1 MKYTTIKYMR
11 IQNLESDLMT
21 YIVKAPAKIN
31 FALDVLSKRPD
42 GYHDVA
48 MIMQTVALYD
58 TITVKS
64 GFDGIRLT
72 TDSSSIPTDESN
84 IAYKAAH
91 YLSTKYNV
99 KRGAHIHIEKRIPVA
114 AGLAGGSTD
123 AAAVLKLL
131 NRAWDLRLSKSEL
144 MDAGKKL
151 GADVP
156 FCIQGGTCLAEGLGE
171 KLTVIKSI
179 PDCHIL
185 LAKPNVGVSTKEVYQ
200 GLKLSEISERPDMK
214 AMLKAIDKQD
224 LREICA
230 NLSNVLE
237 TVTTKMHPII
247 IELKQKL
254 MEYGAIGSLMSGSG
268 PTVFGI
274 FEDMASAYGAY
285 DNIKTLVNEIFVV
298 KTFDGRDG

>member
-1 MKYTTIKYMR
+1 
-11 IQNLESDLMT
+11 MT
-21 YIVKAPAKIN
+21 CTVKAPAKIN
-31 FALDVLSKRPD
+31 LALDVLSKRPD

-58 TITVKS
+58 TISVRS
-64 GFDGIRLT
+64 GFEGIKLT
-72 TDSSSIPTDESN
+72 SDSSKIPVDDTN

-131 NRAWDLRLSKSEL
+131 NKVWDLKLSKAEL

-156 FCIQGGTCLAEGLGE
+156 FCIQGGTCLAEGLGD
-171 KLTVIKSI
+171 KLTVIKSM
-179 PDCHIL
+179 PDCFIL
-185 LAKPNVGVSTKEVYQ
+185 LAKPNVGVSTKDVYE
-200 GLKLSEISERPDMK
+200 GLKLDEIEERPNIP
-214 AMLKAIDKQD
+214 AILQGIQNQD
-224 LREICA
+224 LLKIS
-230 NLSNVLE
+230 NNMGNVLE
-237 TVTTKMHPII
+237 SVTTKMYPII
-247 IELKQKL
+247 LELKRKL
-254 MEYGAIGSLMSGSG
+254 LENGAIGSLMSGSG
-268 PTVFGI
+268 PTVFGV
-274 FEDMASAYGAY
+274 FEDMATAYGAY

-298 KTFDGRDG
+298 KTFDGRDL

>member
-1 MKYTTIKYMR
+1 
-11 IQNLESDLMT
+11 MT
-21 YIVKAPAKIN
+21 YTVKAPAKIN
-31 FALDVLSKRPD
+31 LALDVLSKRPD

-58 TITVKS
+58 TISVRS
-64 GFDGIRLT
+64 GFEGIKLT
-72 TDSSSIPTDESN
+72 SDSSKIPIDETN

-131 NRAWDLRLSKSEL
+131 NKAWDLKLSKVEL

-151 GADVP
+151 GSDVP

-171 KLTVIKSI
+171 KLTVIKSMS
-179 PDCHIL
+179 DCYIL
-185 LAKPNVGVSTKEVYQ
+185 LAKPNISVSTQEVYQ
-200 GLKLSEISERPDMK
+200 SLNLNEIEERPNIP
-214 AMLKAIDKQD
+214 AILQAIENQD
-224 LREICA
+224 IMGIS
-230 NLSNVLE
+230 NSMVNVLE

-247 IELKQKL
+247 VELKQKL
-254 MEYGAIGSLMSGSG
+254 MENGAIGSIMSGSG
-268 PTVFGI
+268 PTVFGV
-274 FEDMASAYGAY
+274 FEDMATAYGAY

-298 KTFDGRDG
+298 KTFDGREL

>member
-1 MKYTTIKYMR
+1 
-11 IQNLESDLMT
+11 MT
-21 YIVKAPAKIN
+21 YTVKAPAKIN
-31 FALDVLSKRPD
+31 LALDVLRKRPD

-64 GFDGIRLT
+64 GFDGIKLT
-72 TDSSSIPTDESN
+72 TDSAKIPTDETN

-131 NRAWDLRLSKSEL
+131 NKAWDLRLSKAEL

-171 KLTVIKSI
+171 KLTAIKSM

-200 GLKLSEISERPDMK
+200 SLRLEEVKERPNMP
-214 AMLKAIDKQD
+214 AMLKAIERQD
-224 LREICA
+224 IKEICG
-230 NLSNVLE
+230 NMSNVLE

-247 IELKQKL
+247 VELKEKL
-254 MEYGAIGSLMSGSG
+254 VEYGALGSLMSGSG
-268 PTVFGI
+268 PTVFAI
-274 FEDMASAYGAY
+274 FKDMASAYGAY
-285 DNIKTLVNEIFVV
+285 DNVKTLVNEIFVV
-298 KTFDGRDG
+298 KTFDGREE

>member
-1 MKYTTIKYMR
+1 
-11 IQNLESDLMT
+11 MT
-21 YIVKAPAKIN
+21 CTVKAPAKIN
-31 FALDVLSKRPD
+31 LALDVLSKRPD

-58 TITVKS
+58 TISVRS
-64 GFDGIRLT
+64 GFEGIKLT
-72 TDSSSIPTDESN
+72 SDSSKIPVDDTN

-131 NRAWDLRLSKSEL
+131 NKVWDLKLSKAEL

-156 FCIQGGTCLAEGLGE
+156 FCIQGGTCLAEGLGD
-171 KLTVIKSI
+171 KLTVIKSM
-179 PDCHIL
+179 PDCFIL
-185 LAKPNVGVSTKEVYQ
+185 LAKPNVGVSTKDVYE
-200 GLKLSEISERPDMK
+200 GLKLDEIEERPNIP
-214 AMLKAIDKQD
+214 AILQGIQNQD
-224 LREICA
+224 LLKIS
-230 NLSNVLE
+230 NNMGNVLE
-237 TVTTKMHPII
+237 SVTTKMYPII
-247 IELKQKL
+247 LGLKRKL
-254 MEYGAIGSLMSGSG
+254 LENGAIGSLMSGSG
-268 PTVFGI
+268 PTVFGV
-274 FEDMASAYGAY
+274 FEDMATAYGAY

-298 KTFDGRDG
+298 KTFDGRDL